1 MVIEVYVLGIKFI
14 EFNRVFISVYV
25 VKVFYNK
32 IFFVI
37 FFENVIYY
45 FFNFWKS
52 LNLFILNF
60 SKYSIMYVLGF
71 LLWNKML

>member
-45 FFNFWKS
+45 FFNF
-52 LNLFILNF
+52 
-60 SKYSIMYVLGF
+60 
-71 LLWNKML
+71 